1 MNVPKKIKAMPW
13 PEEWKSQ
20 TNQDVIVTLDWPVV
34 DHERLMVVTFR
45 RNTGKTMLR
54 HTGAGRPA
62 GVQQEA
68 EPGGHGVPRRVE
80 AEETVDLEEAVG
92 AMCVSVG
99 TCYPEITPEDEAALA
114 KWLGAKQTMNHML
127 PELSRWVE
135 DAMEQERGGGPRQ
148 GRAGGT
154 TR

>member
-1 MNVPKKIKAMPW
+1 MNVPKKVKAMPW

-45 RNTGKTMLR
+45 RNTGKRCYGTRGPDVRLVCSKKRNRAAMEYR
-54 HTGAGRPA
+54 GGSRPKKRA
-62 GVQQEA
+62 
-68 EPGGHGVPRRVE
+68 
-80 AEETVDLEEAVG
+80 DLEEAVG

-114 KWLGAKQTMNHML
+114 K
-127 PELSRWVE
+127 
-135 DAMEQERGGGPRQ
+135 
-148 GRAGGT
+148 
-154 TR
+154 